1 MPVVDLTRHYM
12 NDRETPRQFLDMRRD
27 VRRAALRG
35 ARRGSGQDGRT
46 TVIGSRGKK
55 IVVLGEFEQRG

>member
-12 NDRETPRQFLDMRRD
+12 NDRETPRQFLDMRRAI
-27 VRRAALRG
+27 RRAALRG
-35 ARRGSGQDGRT
+35 ARRGVEQDGRT